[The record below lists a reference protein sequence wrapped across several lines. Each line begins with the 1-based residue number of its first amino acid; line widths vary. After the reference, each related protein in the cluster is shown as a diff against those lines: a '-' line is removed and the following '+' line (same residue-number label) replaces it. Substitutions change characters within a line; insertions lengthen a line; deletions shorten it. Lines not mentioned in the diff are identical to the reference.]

1 MMTSDVNYSWDEVTG
16 LCSSLGK
23 NIGVAIDAL
32 AEGVV
37 IFGAGAQGR
46 FAINYLREKGI
57 KIICL
62 ADNNPDKQGTLF
74 DDIPVLP
81 PQDASVTSAPIVLIA
96 VRQYLAPLFLQLD
109 ELGIVSMS
117 FAAFFVVSNM
127 DRITHVRNNL
137 LSDDRSRLIYDGI
150 LKTMLTGDNSSCAAV
165 MEGNQYFALPE
176 FVNIGNDHFV
186 DAGAYV
192 GDTVEKFIWSNSG
205 VFTQIYAFEPGETQL
220 TAMKQRVNRLCR
232 EWAIPKSAIICENA
246 GLADKNKS
254 LTISVSNVLA
264 NTSLNYDSLGNGT
277 QAGNIFC
284 YSLDNYLA
292 GRPATFI
299 KADIEGMELAMLH
312 GAKETI
318 RQYKPKMAL
327 SIYHN
332 PAHLFEVAEY
342 VNSLAPEYSM
352 AVRHHSPIFAES
364 VLYCWVPQEKFSYS
378 ANVQARFGSKGVL
391 DE

>member
-1 MMTSDVNYSWDEVTG
+1 MINDEVAESWKEVVELCAG
-16 LCSSLGK
+16 LEK
-23 NIGVAIDAL
+23 NVAVAEGCL

-37 IFGAGAQGR
+37 IFGAGTQGR
-46 FAINYLREKGI
+46 VTARYLKKLGANI
-57 KIICL
+57 LCFT
-62 ADNNPDKQGTLF
+62 DNDPDKQGTLL
-74 DDIPVLP
+74 DDIPVVLP
-81 PQDASVTSAPIVLIA
+81 HDSAVTSAPIVLVAARHA
-96 VRQYLAPLFLQLD
+96 VLSVRRQLD
-109 ELGIVSMS
+109 DMGIASLS
-117 FAAFFVVSNM
+117 FDAFFAARNM
-127 DRITHVRNNL
+127 DRIAHVRNNFL
-137 LSDDRSRLIYDGI
+137 RDDRSLLSYDAI
-150 LKTMLTGDNSSCAAV
+150 LKTILTGDNSYCASV

-192 GDTVEKFIWSNSG
+192 GDTVEKFIWTNSG
-205 VFTQIYAFEPGETQL
+205 VFMQIYAFEPGETQL
-220 TAMKQRVNRLCR
+220 AAMKHRVDRLCR

-246 GLADKNKS
+246 GLADQNKA
-254 LTISVSNVLA
+254 LTISMSNVLA
-264 NTSLNYDSLGNGT
+264 NTSLNYDSLGNDT

-332 PAHLFEVAEY
+332 AAQLFEIAEY
-342 VNSLAPEYSM
+342 VNFLVPEYCM

-364 VLYCWVPQEKFSYS
+364 VLYCWVT
-378 ANVQARFGSKGVL
+378 
-391 DE
+391 

>member
-1 MMTSDVNYSWDEVTG
+1 MMTNDTNDSWNEVTE

-23 NIGVAIDAL
+23 NMTVALDTL
-32 AEGVV
+32 TEGVV
-37 IFGAGAQGR
+37 IFGAGTQGR
-46 FAINYLREKGI
+46 FAINYLKTKGVNI
-57 KIICL
+57 LSL
-62 ADNNPDKQGTLF
+62 ADNNPDKQGTLL
-74 DDIPVLP
+74 DDISVVP
-81 PQDASVTSAPIVLIA
+81 PHDSSVTSAPIVLIA
-96 VRQYLAPLFLQLD
+96 VRQAFVPMFRQLE

-117 FAAFFVVSNM
+117 FDAFFVISNM

-137 LSDDRSRLIYDGI
+137 LKDDRSQLSYDGI
-150 LKTMLTGDNSSCAAV
+150 LKTMLTGDNSYCASV

-176 FVNIGNDHFV
+176 FVNIGNDYFV

-192 GDTVEKFIWSNSG
+192 GDTVEKFIWMTSG
-205 VFTQIYAFEPGETQL
+205 IFMQIYAFEPGETQL
-220 TAMKQRVNRLCR
+220 AAMKHRVDRLCR

-246 GLADKNKS
+246 GLADQNKA
-254 LTISVSNVLA
+254 LTLSMSNVLA
-264 NTSLNYDSLGNGT
+264 DTSLKYDSLGNDT
-277 QAGNIFC
+277 QTGNIFC

-332 PAHLFEVAEY
+332 PAQLFEIAEY
-342 VNSLAPEYSM
+342 VNVLVPEYCM
-352 AVRHHSPIFAES
+352 AVRHHSPVFAES
-364 VLYCWVPQEKFSYS
+364 VLYCWVPYGK
-378 ANVQARFGSKGVL
+378 
-391 DE
+391 

>member
-1 MMTSDVNYSWDEVTG
+1 MMTNDVNDSWNEVSG

-23 NIGVAIDAL
+23 NMAVAIDAL

-46 FAINYLREKGI
+46 FAINYLKKKGV
-57 KIICL
+57 KILCL
-62 ADNNPDKQGTLF
+62 ADNNPDKQGTLL
-74 DDIPVLP
+74 DDIPVVP
-81 PQDASVTSAPIVLIA
+81 PHDSSVTSAPIVLVA
-96 VRQYLAPLFLQLD
+96 VRQTLVPLFRQLD
-109 ELGIVSMS
+109 ELGIISMS
-117 FAAFFVVSNM
+117 FDAFFVISNM
-127 DRITHVRNNL
+127 DHISYVRNNL
-137 LSDDRSRLIYDGI
+137 LSDDRSRLSYDGI
-150 LKTMLTGDNSSCAAV
+150 LKTILIGDNSYCASV

-192 GDTVEKFIWSNSG
+192 GDTVEKFIWSNTG
-205 VFTQIYAFEPGETQL
+205 IFKQIYAFEPGETQL
-220 TAMKQRVNRLCR
+220 AAMKHRVDRLCR

-246 GLADKNKS
+246 GLADNNKS
-254 LTISVSNVLA
+254 LPLHKSNLLVNL
-264 NTSLNYDSLGNGT
+264 SIDYDCIGDDRQGESIN
-277 QAGNIFC
+277 C
-284 YSLDNYLA
+284 YSLDSYLA

-332 PAHLFEVAEY
+332 PAHLFEVPVY
-342 VNSLAPEYSM
+342 VNSLVPEYCM

-364 VLYCWVPQEKFSYS
+364 VLYCWVP
-378 ANVQARFGSKGVL
+378 
-391 DE
+391 